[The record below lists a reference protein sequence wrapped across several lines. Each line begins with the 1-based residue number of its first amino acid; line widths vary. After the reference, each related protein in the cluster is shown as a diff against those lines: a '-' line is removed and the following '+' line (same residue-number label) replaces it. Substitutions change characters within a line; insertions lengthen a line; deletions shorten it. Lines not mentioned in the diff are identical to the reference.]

1 MPSLTGPFS
10 ASHLEDSTFCPFGAS
25 VTAVWLT
32 PSPACAG
39 LRNAFSRCPGFK
51 RLQFRS
57 KSNGPIVFVEFVDT
71 AHATRAMQE
80 LYGHT
85 LGGLVKGGIRLSY
98 SKNPLGVRSNGIA
111 SGNPSPM
118 PLQHASMDGQQPSPY
133 LSSPYANTPS
143 SASAGQFDPF
153 DPHRRPP
160 DPIYGETSSYSS
172 HGGAAALGL
181 ARSPPTL
188 SPLSQPNVA
197 SSYNTFPTAPPAG
210 NQASP
215 APSSASLYGGNF
227 SPFSFDP

>member
-1 MPSLTGPFS
+1 MRIAPY
-10 ASHLEDSTFCPFGAS
+10 ASRAAG
-25 VTAVWLT
+25 WLT
-32 PSPACAG
+32 YPSACAG

-118 PLQHASMDGQQPSPY
+118 PLQHASMDGQQSSPY
-133 LSSPYANTPS
+133 LSSPYATTPGTT
-143 SASAGQFDPF
+143 AAAAAGQFDPF

-160 DPIYGETSSYSS
+160 DPIYGETSYSS
-172 HGGAAALGL
+172 PGGAALGL

-188 SPLSQPNVA
+188 SPLSQQPNVA
-197 SSYNTFPTAPPAG
+197 SSYNTFPTAPPG
-210 NQASP
+210 SQASP